1 MGAEG
6 PAASRATAL
15 LATAGGGAAE
25 ATAVSEAVG
34 AGLGEGREQPLEP
47 RPKAS
52 AARVG
57 RAPSAGHR

>member
-15 LATAGGGAAE
+15 LAIAGGGALE

-47 RPKAS
+47 RPRAS
-52 AARVG
+52 AASIGRVEG
-57 RAPSAGHR
+57 AGHR